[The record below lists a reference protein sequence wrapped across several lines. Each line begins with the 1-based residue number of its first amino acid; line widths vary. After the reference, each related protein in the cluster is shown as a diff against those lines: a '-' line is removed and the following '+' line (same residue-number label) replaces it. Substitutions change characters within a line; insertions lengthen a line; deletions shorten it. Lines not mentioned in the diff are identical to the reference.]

1 MRYTLMSRSTDNDEW
16 NDVGYANT
24 LSQLKEL
31 AQCWIM
37 QYMVV
42 DMDKDLVADL
52 NVTPRSCTL
61 AGKWRKA

>member
-42 DMDKDLVADL
+42 DMDKGLVADL

-61 AGKWRKA
+61 AGQWREA

>member
-1 MRYTLMSRSTDNDEW
+1 MRYALMSRSNEGDEW
-16 NDVGYANT
+16 NDAGYANT

-37 QYMVV
+37 QYMVL
-42 DMDKDLVADL
+42 DTAKGLVADL

>member
-1 MRYTLMSRSTDNDEW
+1 MRYILMSRSTDNDKW
-16 NDVGYANT
+16 DDIGYANT

-37 QYMVV
+37 QYMAV
-42 DMDKDLVADL
+42 DMERGLVADL

-61 AGKWRKA
+61 AGRWRKA

>member
-1 MRYTLMSRSTDNDEW
+1 MRYILMSRSTDNDKW
-16 NDVGYANT
+16 DDIGYANT

-37 QYMVV
+37 QYMAV
-42 DMDKDLVADL
+42 DMERGLVADL

>member
-1 MRYTLMSRSTDNDEW
+1 MRYILMSRSTDNDKW
-16 NDVGYANT
+16 DDIGYANT

-37 QYMVV
+37 QYMAV
-42 DMDKDLVADL
+42 DMERGLVADL

-61 AGKWRKA
+61 ASKWRKA

>member
-1 MRYTLMSRSTDNDEW
+1 VRYALMSRSNEGDEW
-16 NDVGYANT
+16 NDAGYAST

-37 QYMVV
+37 KYMAV
-42 DMDKDLVADL
+42 DMERGLVADP

>member
-42 DMDKDLVADL
+42 DMDKGLVADL

>member
-1 MRYTLMSRSTDNDEW
+1 MRYALMSRSNEGDEW
-16 NDVGYANT
+16 NDVGYAST
-24 LSQLKEL
+24 LEQLKEL

-37 QYMVV
+37 QYLVV
-42 DMDKDLVADL
+42 GLVADL

>member
-1 MRYTLMSRSTDNDEW
+1 MRYALMSRSTDNDKW
-16 NDVGYANT
+16 DDIGYANT

-37 QYMVV
+37 QYMAV
-42 DMDKDLVADL
+42 DMERGLVADL